1 MGAVMYCQTCRH
13 EVKYPFL
20 VVAERKLFCPECGY
34 LISQLPTDYA
44 MENFRKETIELRND

>member
-1 MGAVMYCQTCRH
+1 MYCQTCRH